1 MKVTD
6 ATKTFL
12 GYQKLNS
19 QKKYGPELWLRFKQ
33 VSRPIR

>member
-6 ATKTFL
+6 AIKTFL
-12 GYQKLNS
+12 GYQRLNS

-33 VSRPIR
+33 VPGPIR